1 MDVQSFALR
10 CRWPLRA
17 LERNPLIR
25 LSDRLEALA
34 FLAVLAVVL
43 MAIPFASS
51 VQAMTYDS
59 TLHTV
64 EEQTQTRHSIHAV
77 VVQGS
82 VGLPTDFDT
91 SLYVQAQWHE
101 GTRLRTEQVVSPAT
115 VKTGDPLTLW
125 LDQTGRVVPAP
136 LTRSDAKVS
145 AVTLAWTVWVLIAV
159 ASAVLALCVRW
170 WLDRSRARAWERELQ
185 VLAHNDDGWANRRS

>member
-25 LSDRLEALA
+25 VSDRLEALA
-34 FLAVLAVVL
+34 FLAVLAMIVL
-43 MAIPFASS
+43 AIPFAAS
-51 VQAMTYDS
+51 VEAKTYDS
-59 TLHTV
+59 TLHTA
-64 EEQTQTRHSIHAV
+64 EEQAQGRHSVHAV

-101 GTRLRTEQVVSPAT
+101 GTRLRTEQVVSPST
-115 VKTGDPLTLW
+115 VKAGDPLTLW

-136 LTRSDAKVS
+136 LTPSDAKVS
-145 AVTLAWTVWVLIAV
+145 AVTFAWTVWVLIV
-159 ASAVLALCVRW
+159 VFSGILALGIRLG
-170 WLDRSRARAWERELQ
+170 LDRSRARAWERELQ